1 MILSKRSVILILLS
15 ALFTNSSSMI
25 MVSYV
30 PPFFLNLGIKAAII
44 QLIITA
50 FFSTMFIFPPLFGK
64 ISDRFQKRFIF
75 ILIGTIGIIFTLF
88 LMTISNNLI
97 FLIIV
102 LFFYGIFGSTLSII
116 STLYAELVEN
126 DTKYISY
133 LNAVNVGGFFVGGLF
148 GGMFIDIY
156 GIEKLFLFSFIIS
169 LIGAIFIVFIKE
181 NRSIILERYNLKTE
195 LNNKRI
201 LETNVEM
208 ENCIPKSI
216 YYSLFFR
223 NFGIK
228 PILFTLAII
237 MSFHLNNNTLI
248 GFLLGINFFFQIF
261 QMVYI
266 GRILTKKNYKLFI
279 LLGYSFSTIV
289 IFIYIISIDFWGF
302 LLCQILVSFSFSL
315 HWITIITYIAQN
327 STPENKGKLISY
339 ASSSSFA
346 GNVFGGLLF
355 SLLLFIFNSDYYSAM
370 YFMIIF
376 PAISIIIILLKFE
389 PKQRILMNSK
399 NDLDS

>member
-1 MILSKRSVILILLS
+1 
-15 ALFTNSSSMI
+15 